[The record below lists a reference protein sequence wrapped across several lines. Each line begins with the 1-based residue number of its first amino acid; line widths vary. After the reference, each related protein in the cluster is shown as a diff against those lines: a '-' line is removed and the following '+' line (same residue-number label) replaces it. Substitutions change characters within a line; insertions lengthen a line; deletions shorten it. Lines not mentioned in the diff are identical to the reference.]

1 MRKNYEGYLL
11 LEIMIAMT
19 VILISILMIMSS
31 INFLFLDEKKC
42 QEELEMSILLYEMAS
57 SIDLSTEKKRL
68 IESKST
74 TSGFIIKN
82 WNQEHL
88 RIESEE
94 LFLEVEKEW

>member
-11 LEIMIAMT
+11 LEMMIAMS
-19 VILISILMIMSS
+19 VILFSILMMISS

-57 SIDLSTEKKRL
+57 GLNVSSDNRNI
-68 IESKST
+68 IERKSEA
-74 TSGFIIKN
+74 SGFVIKN
-82 WNQEHL
+82 WDKEHL

-94 LFLEVEKEW
+94 LFLEVKKD